1 MLCELLEGA
10 WHRADEP
17 QDLCVCR
24 FWKEARREVAYAQPA
39 EPFPWSSPAHRVHPG
54 AQPLTAGK
62 EMELGLLSQI
72 CCSLGKRAQNEN
84 CGSLVR

>member
-24 FWKEARREVAYAQPA
+24 FWKEARREVAYVQPA
-39 EPFPWSSPAHRVHPG
+39 EPFPGPL
-54 AQPLTAGK
+54 PLTASTQGP
-62 EMELGLLSQI
+62 GP
-72 CCSLGKRAQNEN
+72 
-84 CGSLVR
+84 